1 MDNTV
6 QYSTVQYSTRQV
18 RSYLRLLAA
27 SRVQWLH
34 AIIWCITPEDKVSAV
49 QYSSVQCS
57 AVQYGTVQY
66 STVQYSTVKHAIV
79 LITGRLLSGIHPV
92 LDETT

>member
-1 MDNTV
+1 MMDVTV

-34 AIIWCITPEDKVSAV
+34 AIVWCITPEDKVSAV
-49 QYSSVQCS
+49 QYSSVQYS
-57 AVQYGTVQY
+57 AEQYGTVQY
-66 STVQYSTVKHAIV
+66 SAVQYSKARHRPYHWPTFVRNSSSI
-79 LITGRLLSGIHPV
+79 R
-92 LDETT
+92 

>member
-1 MDNTV
+1 M
-6 QYSTVQYSTRQV
+6 

-49 QYSSVQCS
+49 QYSSVQYS

-66 STVQYSTVKHAIV
+66 SAVQYSTVQCSTVQHAIV